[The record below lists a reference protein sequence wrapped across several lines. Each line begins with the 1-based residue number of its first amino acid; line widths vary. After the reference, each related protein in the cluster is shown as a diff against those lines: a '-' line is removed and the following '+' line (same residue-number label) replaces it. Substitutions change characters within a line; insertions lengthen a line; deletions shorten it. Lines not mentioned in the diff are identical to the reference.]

1 MDWYPIVKL
10 LHVVAATIWVGGG
23 FTMILVG
30 TLADRANDQETL
42 MALLKATAKLGKL
55 LFMPSSLATLVSGLI
70 MTSVWTGFSE
80 LWVIIG
86 LCGYAAAFVTGTFV
100 LKPWTQKIAAMLAR
114 DGITPAAVALGR
126 RTLRFG
132 KFDYIVMAIV
142 VADMVLKPTL
152 HNTGELTA
160 MAVLMI
166 GGAVVIFARRETA
179 GTAAA

>member
-114 DGITPAAVALGR
+114 DGITPAAVALGDAPCALASS
-126 RTLRFG
+126 TTSSWPSWW
-132 KFDYIVMAIV
+132 
-142 VADMVLKPTL
+142 PTWSSSQPFTTPG
-152 HNTGELTA
+152 N
-160 MAVLMI
+160 
-166 GGAVVIFARRETA
+166 
-179 GTAAA
+179 

>member
-1 MDWYPIVKL
+1 
-10 LHVVAATIWVGGG
+10 
-23 FTMILVG
+23 
-30 TLADRANDQETL
+30 
-42 MALLKATAKLGKL
+42 
-55 LFMPSSLATLVSGLI
+55 